1 MKLYFA
7 PGTCSLAAHIALC
20 ETGLPHEL
28 VRVSTKTHQTADG
41 GDYYKINPKGQVPVL
56 ELDDG
61 SRLTEGPV
69 IIQYL
74 ADRAGNTDLMPAAGT
89 MARYRVMEWQNYV
102 GAEIHKSFSPIF
114 NPAFDAA
121 AKEAAKQVLRRK
133 FEWLDS
139 QLDGRTFLTGET
151 FTGADAYLF
160 AVSNWAR
167 PVGLDLTDLA
177 NVQRFIATVAQ
188 RQSVK
193 QALEDEG
200 KTAKG
205 A

>member
-7 PGTCSLAAHIALC
+7 PGSCSMAVHIALC

-28 VRVSTKTHQTADG
+28 MRVSTKTHQTADG

-74 ADRAGNTDLMPAAGT
+74 ADRAGHTDLMPAAGT
-89 MARYRVMEWQNYV
+89 MERYRVMEWQNYV
-102 GAEIHKSFSPIF
+102 GAEIHKSFSPLF
-114 NPAFDAA
+114 NPAFDDA

-133 FEWLDS
+133 FEWLDG
-139 QLDGRTFLTGET
+139 QLEGRSFLTGEV
-151 FTGADAYLF
+151 FTAADAYLF

-167 PVGLDLTDLA
+167 PVGLGIDDLA

-188 RQSVK
+188 RPSVK
-193 QALEDEG
+193 QALEDESR
-200 KTAKG
+200 TAKG

>member
-61 SRLTEGPV
+61 SLLTEGPV

-74 ADRAGNTDLMPAAGT
+74 ADLAGNTDLIPAAGT
-89 MARYRVMEWQNYV
+89 IERYRVMEWQNYV
-102 GAEIHKSFSPIF
+102 GTEIHKSFTPIF

-121 AKEAAKQVLRRK
+121 AKDAAKQVLRRK
-133 FEWLDS
+133 FEWLDGK
-139 QLDGRTFLTGET
+139 LAGRSFLTGET

-160 AVSNWAR
+160 AVSGWAK
-167 PVGLDLTDLA
+167 PVGLDISDLP
-177 NVQRFIATVAQ
+177 NLQRFMATVAE
-188 RQSVK
+188 RPSVR
-193 QALEDEG
+193 QALEDEK
-200 KTAKG
+200 KTAKE

>member
-7 PGTCSLAAHIALC
+7 PGTCSMAVHIALC

-28 VRVSTKTHQTADG
+28 VRVNTKTHQTADG
-41 GDYYKINPKGQVPVL
+41 RDYYQINPKGQVPVL

-61 SRLTEGPV
+61 SRLTEGAV
-69 IIQYL
+69 IVQYL
-74 ADRAGNTDLMPAAGT
+74 ADRAGHTDLMPAAGT
-89 MARYRVMEWQNYV
+89 IERYRVMEWQNYV
-102 GAEIHKSFSPIF
+102 GTELHKSFSPIF
-114 NPAFDAA
+114 NPSFDAT
-121 AKEAAKQVLRRK
+121 AKEAAKKILRRK

-139 QLDGRTFLTGET
+139 QLEGRSFLTGET
-151 FTGADAYLF
+151 FTGADAYLY
-160 AVSNWAR
+160 VISGWTK
-167 PVGLDLTDLA
+167 PVGLDISDLA
-177 NVQRFIATVAQ
+177 NLQRFIAAVGQ
-188 RQSVK
+188 RASVR

>member
-7 PGTCSLAAHIALC
+7 PGTCSMAAHIAIC

-69 IIQYL
+69 IVQYL

-89 MARYRVMEWQNYV
+89 IERYRVMEWQNYV
-102 GAEIHKSFSPIF
+102 GTEIHKSFTPIF
-114 NPAFDAA
+114 NPNFDAA
-121 AKEAAKQVLRRK
+121 AKEAARQILRRK
-133 FEWLDS
+133 FEWLDG
-139 QLDGRTFLTGET
+139 QLAGRSFLTGET

-160 AVSNWAR
+160 AVSGWAKAA
-167 PVGLDLTDLA
+167 GLDITDLA

-188 RQSVK
+188 RPSVK